1 LFSDVSWLYILSMA
15 IDIMEI
21 VDRLAQLISAARTQ
35 VMANASKASGQVP
48 SSDTTDTDAPRS
60 PLYCFI

>member
-1 LFSDVSWLYILSMA
+1 MA